1 MTRLSVAIAS
11 LLFLL
16 ASAVSIFAQE
26 AHPPEARPEGHQEE
40 AKPEPHPETKAPPPR
55 QAAPPPAA
63 HPEQAKPAPHPEQAR
78 PAPHPEQA
86 KPAPHPEQARP
97 TPQAK
102 PAAHPQETHPP
113 AQAAKPAPPPHE
125 TRPAPQ
131 AHEPQHQEGR
141 PAPPPRQSAEAQH
154 HGGRPQPTPQ
164 QRQMAQTAWQS
175 HRAENWQSQHRS
187 WQQRGGYHGYRIPD
201 DRYRTYFGP
210 SHVFPIYS
218 VPVTVV
224 GGYPRFQ
231 YQGFWFTVVDPWPA
245 NWGNDWYYDDDV
257 YIIYT
262 DGGYYLCN
270 SRYPGVML
278 AVNVAA

>member
-1 MTRLSVAIAS
+1 MKRLSIAIAS
-11 LLFLL
+11 ALFLL

-40 AKPEPHPETKAPPPR
+40 ARPEPHPETAAPPPR

-63 HPEQAKPAPHPEQAR
+63 HPEQVKPAPHPQQTR
-78 PAPHPEQA
+78 
-86 KPAPHPEQARP
+86 
-97 TPQAK
+97 
-102 PAAHPQETHPP
+102 PP
-113 AQAAKPAPPPHE
+113 AQAAKPAPPPQQTH
-125 TRPAPQ
+125 PAPQ
-131 AHEPQHQEGR
+131 AREPQGR
-141 PAPPPRQSAEAQH
+141 PAQPPPRQPAEAQQ

-164 QRQMAQTAWQS
+164 QRQVAQTAWQS
-175 HRAENWQSQHRS
+175 HRAENWQSQHRT
-187 WQQRGGYHGYRIPD
+187 WQQRGGYRGYRIPD

-231 YQGFWFTVVDPWPA
+231 YQGFWFTVIDPWPA
-245 NWGNDWYYDDDV
+245 TWGDNWYYDDDV
-257 YIIYT
+257 YILYT

-270 SRYPGVML
+270 QRYPGVML